1 MPITLYNNFIE
12 RPQWSADNSTIPAF
26 MAYGSGSPN
35 ITVTGWQTVTNLNQV
50 RINVGNHWNAT
61 NDIFTAPFAGIY
73 VFGYNQRLDGA
84 DSGYHRIIISYNDT
98 TSVDNN
104 AHSIVQG
111 SSVGGAYHTMSITG
125 LYNMNAGD
133 TIRAKVYSDND
144 NNYYHQYESQ
154 LWGHL
159 VSSRN

>member
-1 MPITLYNNFIE
+1 MPFTLYNNFIE

-73 VFGYNQRLDGA
+73 VFGYNQRLDAA
-84 DSGYHRIIISYNDT
+84 DTSYFRIIISYNDT
-98 TSVDNN
+98 TTVDNN

-111 SSVGGAYHTMSITG
+111 GSVGGSYHTMSVTG

-133 TIRAKVYSDND
+133 TIRAKVFSDTDTNFE
-144 NNYYHQYESQ
+144 HQYESQ